1 MRIVKVRERET
12 VNLPNQPAALSLFFF
27 FFFKEKG
34 KKFSFCK
41 KQQAEGRGDVLSK
54 LSISQIS
61 MGWSHSNAAK
71 LINDYTAG
79 KLLSSH
85 HNLQN

>member
-1 MRIVKVRERET
+1 MRIIKVWVKQE
-12 VNLPNQPAALSLFFF
+12 VNLPSHPAAVSISLS
-27 FFFKEKG
+27 
-34 KKFSFCK
+34 KKH
-41 KQQAEGRGDVLSK
+41 QAECKGDVLSK

-79 KLLSSH
+79 KVLSSH